1 MWKKFN
7 SFIHLFPHLPFAV
20 AMFWGPLLR
29 VCLGLLNSNIHPW
42 SQIQK
47 NWKFFLFLVKLLAR
61 WSDCISALAL
71 SHLGV
76 GPADLPAIVVDREIF
91 RVLQG
96 LLPLRPS
103 PKEKR
108 RHENKAMQ
116 VLDFSIFCNFEGF
129 VLIYIIYPFSPIYLV
144 CAALCCLLAEEQFEQ
159 RTVIS
164 TLKIRK
170 RFSMPKQA

>member
-47 NWKFFLFLVKLLAR
+47 HWKFFLFLVKLLAR

-76 GPADLPAIVVDREIF
+76 EPADLPAIVVDREIF

-103 PKEKR
+103 PKENR

-116 VLDFSIFCNFEGF
+116 VLDFSIFCNLRFCFNLNYLSLLSNLPSVCCF
-129 VLIYIIYPFSPIYLV
+129 VLFIG
-144 CAALCCLLAEEQFEQ
+144 
-159 RTVIS
+159 RTVWAANRDIHA
-164 TLKIRK
+164 KN
-170 RFSMPKQA
+170 